1 MANGLSWTRVEDKFQ
16 TYSGER
22 HPNKMALDAAKA
34 QMVAEL
40 EIEMMTDLYNRWVR
54 FFSGWSLEFFFWAF
68 FATAYKLLHNCKD
81 HFHFY

>member
-1 MANGLSWTRVEDKFQ
+1 MEDKFQ

-40 EIEMMTDLYNRWVR
+40 EIEMMTDLYNR
-54 FFSGWSLEFFFWAF
+54 
-68 FATAYKLLHNCKD
+68 
-81 HFHFY
+81 